1 MNITT
6 HTPEKGTAF
15 RSRCIGA
22 FILFLLAL
30 SVPASAQPLAPIQ
43 LGSTSGY
50 ALLAGSLI
58 TNVPT
63 SKVTGNVG
71 LSPAAG
77 SAITGF
83 GLTEITG
90 TIYTVDAT
98 GPVGSIMSPVLLTA
112 AKGDLTVAYNEAA
125 ARTPVPT
132 GTFLNPGSGDMGGLT
147 LVPGLYKFTSN
158 ALITGTDLTLTGSA
172 TDVWIFQIAAAL
184 NMQNGRHIVLA
195 GGARASNIFWQVG
208 SSATIGT
215 TCIFQGTILADQ
227 SITVGTGSTV
237 NGRLLARN
245 AAVTIASGTI
255 TVPAAATLF
264 DDPASLIVKNAATA
278 PTMDGKLD
286 ESDWNGAPALLF
298 GKGSQLKKQAGD
310 RTVTGEADIKSAF
323 DVNAVTYH
331 LPNRDSSWTR
341 VKFLRKGSD
350 LFIGLQSN
358 DKSICKFDWESDGM
372 FLKLKNSAGADVEYK
387 LYWQNTAASKDSI
400 KYEEGTP
407 NTGSGAGFLPVG
419 SSVNDTSN
427 TDAGYTAEFKVKL
440 GSLGYAAPLTAVQL
454 AMTIFDPDGYQHPM
468 NAYDSARGSY
478 FKSWWGSEWGGTY
491 RTLAFTKEYDN
502 PDSVIAKLSSAVIV
516 MDGKLTEA
524 DWATANTLVFGPD
537 NAPTAGTE
545 KTVTGSFDVKASFDV
560 NGTIYRRPYKDT
572 SFTKVK
578 FLAQGDYLYLG
589 IQSPDKSI
597 CKFDWEADGLFLKIK
612 NSSGADVE
620 YKLYWQNT
628 GANKDTIRYEE
639 GLSNSGSGAGF
650 LLAGSTVNDTAN
662 TDNGYSAELRLKLTA
677 LGFAPSANK
686 VNLSVAMTIFDPDG
700 YQHPMNAFDSARGTY
715 YKSWWG
721 SEWGGVYK
729 NIAFPKTTGIAG
741 LNEVPNSFGL
751 EQNFPNPFNPSTMI
765 RYALPMNTHVSLTVF
780 DAMGREAAT
789 LVNTVQQAGTYA
801 VSFDAG
807 AAHLSSGIYFY
818 RLQAGSFL
826 STKKLLLLK

>member
-1 MNITT
+1 MKSIIPTL
-6 HTPEKGTAF
+6 HTGTAF
-15 RSRCIGA
+15 WSRITGA

-30 SVPASAQPLAPIQ
+30 SVPASAQPLAPVE

-63 SKVTGNVG
+63 SKVTGDVG

-90 TIYTVDAT
+90 SIYTVDAT
-98 GPVGSIMSPVLLTA
+98 GPGGSIMSPVLLTA
-112 AKGDLTVAYNEAA
+112 AKGDLTIAYNEAA

-132 GTFLNPGSGDMGGLT
+132 GPFLNPGSGDMGGLT

-158 ALITGTDLTLTGSA
+158 ALITGSNLTLSGSA

-184 NMQNGRHIVLA
+184 NMQNGLHIVLA

-215 TCIFQGTILADQ
+215 TCIFKGTILAAQ

-237 NGRLLARN
+237 DGRLLAQN
-245 AAVTIASGTI
+245 AAVTIASGII
-255 TVPAAATLF
+255 TVPVAATLF
-264 DDPASLIVKNAATA
+264 DDPATLIVKNAGTA
-278 PTMDGKLD
+278 PVLDGKLD

-298 GKGSQLKKQAGD
+298 CNGSQRKKLPGD

-323 DVNAVTYH
+323 VVNAVTYH

-358 DKSICKFDWESDGM
+358 DRSICKFDWESDGM
-372 FLKLKNSAGADVEYK
+372 FLKIKNALGADVEYK
-387 LYWQNTAASKDSI
+387 LYWQNINASKDSI

-407 NTGSGAGFLPVG
+407 NTGSGAGFLPAG

-427 TDAGYTAEFKVKL
+427 IDAGYTAEFKLKL
-440 GSLGYAAPLTAVQL
+440 GSLGYAATLASVQL

-468 NAYDSARGSY
+468 NAYDSVRGSY

-502 PDSVIAKLSSAVIV
+502 PDSIVAKLSAAVMV
-516 MDGKLTEA
+516 MDGELTEA

-545 KTVTGSFDVKASFDV
+545 RTVTAGIDVKKSFIINAV
-560 NGTIYRRPYKDT
+560 QYSLPYRDT
-572 SFTKVK
+572 SYTKVK
-578 FLAQGDYLYLG
+578 FLAKGNDLYIG

-597 CKFDWEADGLFLKIK
+597 GKFDWEADGLFMKIK
-612 NSSGADVE
+612 NSAGDDKE
-620 YKLYWQNT
+620 FKLYWQNV
-628 GANKDTIRYEE
+628 GMNKDTIRFEE
-639 GLSNSGSGAGF
+639 QVPNSGAG
-650 LLAGSTVNDTAN
+650 AGSLTAGSSVNDTTN
-662 TDNGYSAELRLKLTA
+662 VDNGYTAELKIMLST
-677 LGFAPSANK
+677 LGFVPSASTVHLK
-686 VNLSVAMTIFDPDG
+686 VAMTIFDPDG
-700 YQHPMNAFDSARGTY
+700 YQHPMAAWDSARGSY
-715 YKSWWG
+715 FKSWWG
-721 SEWGGVYK
+721 SEWGGTYK
-729 NIAFPKTTGIAG
+729 TITLAKTTGVTKLGSMPSQFA
-741 LNEVPNSFGL
+741 LQ
-751 EQNFPNPFNPSTMI
+751 QNYPNPFNPSTTI
-765 RYALPMNTHVSLTVF
+765 EYSISIGAQVTLRVYSILGEEV
-780 DAMGREAAT
+780 AT
-789 LVNTVQQAGTYA
+789 LVNGSQEAGTYA
-801 VSFDAG
+801 VAFSADALNL
-807 AAHLSSGIYFY
+807 ASGVYFY
-818 RLQAGSFL
+818 RLEAGTFTSM
-826 STKKLLLLK
+826 KKLVLMK